1 MKHPILKKILF
12 SVFIPALSGMAGAWM
27 FNKNRSDAG
36 SIFRFGNAG
45 NSPISQVNLK
55 DMPAGFVKASKL
67 STPAVVF
74 IKTVSTVQYRSS
86 FWFWDFDPFGSRGQV
101 SSSGSGVIVS
111 ADGYIVTNHHVIA
124 NAEQISVTLSNNK
137 KEYTAKVVGKDPS
150 TDLALLK
157 IEAGNLPAITLG
169 NSEVLEIG
177 DWVLA
182 VGNPFNL
189 NSTVTAGIVSAK
201 GRNINIVNNQFPIE
215 SFIQTDAAI
224 NPGNS
229 GGALVNLNGELVGI
243 NTAIAS
249 QTGSYTGYGFAIPV
263 NMVAKIIKD
272 FVEFGEVQRGFPG
285 LTTEDISNAILQ
297 KLSLNQA
304 EGAYVSATIEEGPAD
319 KAGIKAGDIITKIDG
334 TKVSNKAF
342 YEEHL
347 AYYRPGATVKFTVLR
362 DGKEQEFSLTL
373 MNAEGNTKLMRRNM
387 INSRVLGADFQ
398 PVNQQEMQRY
408 RISSGIKVSNIVN
421 GSMASMGIQD
431 GSIITKFNGRSYTRA
446 EDLVADLEQARGRIT
461 IEGISPSGTT
471 FSYSFFGY

>member
-1 MKHPILKKILF
+1 MMHPYIKRTLF
-12 SVFIPALSGMAGAWM
+12 SIVIPAFSGVAGAWM
-27 FNKNRSDAG
+27 FSKNRVDSG
-36 SIFRFGNAG
+36 SIFKFGNAG
-45 NSPISQVNLK
+45 NSNISRVNLK
-55 DMPAGFVKASKL
+55 EMPAGFVKASKI

-74 IKTVSTVQYRSS
+74 IKTVSTVAYRSP

-137 KEYTAKVVGKDPS
+137 KEYKATVVGKDPS

-169 NSEVLEIG
+169 NSETLEIG

-285 LTTEDISNAILQ
+285 ISTEDISNAILQ
-297 KLSLNQA
+297 KLGLNQA
-304 EGAYVSATIEEGPAD
+304 EGAYISGLVEDGPAD

-334 TKVSNKAF
+334 TKVGNKAF

-373 MNAEGNTKLMRRNM
+373 INAEGNTKLMRRNLV
-387 INSRVLGADFQ
+387 NSRVLGADFQ

-408 RISSGIKVSNIVN
+408 RITSGIKVSNIGN

-431 GSIITKFNGRSYTRA
+431 GSIITKFNGRTYTKA

-461 IEGISPSGTT
+461 IEGISPNGST
-471 FSYSFFGY
+471 FNYSFFGY

>member
-1 MKHPILKKILF
+1 MMHPIVKKTLF
-12 SVFIPALSGMAGAWM
+12 SVVIPALSGVAGAWM
-27 FNKNRSDAG
+27 FNKTRSDAG
-36 SIFRFGNAG
+36 SMFKFGNAG
-45 NSPISQVNLK
+45 SSNISQVNLK

-74 IKTVSTVQYRSS
+74 IKTVSTVQYRSP

-111 ADGYIVTNHHVIA
+111 ADGYIVTNHHVID
-124 NAEQISVTLSNNK
+124 NAEQISVTLSSNK
-137 KEYTAKVVGKDPS
+137 KEYKATVVGKDPS

-157 IEAGNLPAITLG
+157 IDAGNLPSITLG
-169 NSEVLEIG
+169 NSETLEIG
-177 DWVLA
+177 EWVLA

-249 QTGSYTGYGFAIPV
+249 QTGSYAGYGFAIPV

-285 LTTEDISNAILQ
+285 MSTEDISNAILQ
-297 KLSLNQA
+297 KLGLNQA
-304 EGAYVSATIEEGPAD
+304 EGAYVSGTIEEGPAD
-319 KAGIKAGDIITKIDG
+319 KAGLKAGDIITKIDG
-334 TKVSNKAF
+334 NKVSNKAF

-347 AYYRPGATVKFTVLR
+347 AYYRPGATVKFTVVR

-373 MNAEGNTKLMRRNM
+373 INAEGNTRLMRRNV
-387 INSRVLGADFQ
+387 INSKVLGADFQ
-398 PVNQQEMQRY
+398 PLNQQDLQRF
-408 RISSGIKVSNIVN
+408 RISSGIKVSNIGN

-431 GSIITKFNGRSYTRA
+431 GSIITRFNGRSYSKA
-446 EDLVADLEQARGRIT
+446 EDLVADLEQARGRIS
-461 IEGISPSGTT
+461 IEGINPNGST
-471 FSYSFFGY
+471 FNYSFFGY

>member
-1 MKHPILKKILF
+1 MMHPIVKKTLF
-12 SVFIPALSGMAGAWM
+12 SVVIPALSGVAGAWM
-27 FNKNRSDAG
+27 FNKTRSDAG
-36 SIFRFGNAG
+36 SMFKFGNAG
-45 NSPISQVNLK
+45 SSNISQVNLK

-74 IKTVSTVQYRSS
+74 IKTVSTVQYRSP

-111 ADGYIVTNHHVIA
+111 ADGYIVTNHHVID
-124 NAEQISVTLSNNK
+124 NAEQISVTLSSNK
-137 KEYTAKVVGKDPS
+137 KEYKATVVGKDPS

-157 IEAGNLPAITLG
+157 IDAGNLPSITLG
-169 NSEVLEIG
+169 NSETLEIG
-177 DWVLA
+177 EWVLA

-249 QTGSYTGYGFAIPV
+249 QTGSYAGYGFAIPV

-285 LTTEDISNAILQ
+285 MSTEDISNAILQ
-297 KLSLNQA
+297 KLGLNQA
-304 EGAYVSATIEEGPAD
+304 EGAYVSGTIEEGPAD
-319 KAGIKAGDIITKIDG
+319 KAGLKAGDIITKIDG
-334 TKVSNKAF
+334 NKVSNKAF

-373 MNAEGNTKLMRRNM
+373 INAEGNTRLMRRNV
-387 INSRVLGADFQ
+387 INSKVLGADFQ
-398 PVNQQEMQRY
+398 PLNQQDLQRF
-408 RISSGIKVSNIVN
+408 RISSGIKVSNIGN

-431 GSIITKFNGRSYTRA
+431 GSIITRFNGRSYSKA
-446 EDLVADLEQARGRIT
+446 EDLVADLEQARGRIS
-461 IEGISPSGTT
+461 IEGINPNGST
-471 FSYSFFGY
+471 FNYSFFGY

>member
-1 MKHPILKKILF
+1 MHPIVKKTLF
-12 SVFIPALSGMAGAWM
+12 SVVIPALSGVAGAWM
-27 FNKNRSDAG
+27 FNKTRSDAG
-36 SIFRFGNAG
+36 SMFKFGNAG
-45 NSPISQVNLK
+45 SSNISQVNLK

-74 IKTVSTVQYRSS
+74 IKTVSTVQYRSP

-111 ADGYIVTNHHVIA
+111 ADGYIVTNHHVID
-124 NAEQISVTLSNNK
+124 NAEQISVTLSSNK
-137 KEYTAKVVGKDPS
+137 KEYKATVVGKDPS

-157 IEAGNLPAITLG
+157 IDAGNLPSITLG
-169 NSEVLEIG
+169 NSETLEIG
-177 DWVLA
+177 EWVLA

-249 QTGSYTGYGFAIPV
+249 QTGSYAGYGFAIPV

-285 LTTEDISNAILQ
+285 MSTEDISNAILQ
-297 KLSLNQA
+297 KLGLNQA
-304 EGAYVSATIEEGPAD
+304 EGAYVSGTIEEGPAD
-319 KAGIKAGDIITKIDG
+319 KAGLKAGDIITKIDG
-334 TKVSNKAF
+334 NKVSNKAF

-373 MNAEGNTKLMRRNM
+373 INAEGNTRLMRRNV
-387 INSRVLGADFQ
+387 INSKVLGADFQ
-398 PVNQQEMQRY
+398 PLNQQDLQRF
-408 RISSGIKVSNIVN
+408 RISSGIKVSNIGN

-431 GSIITKFNGRSYTRA
+431 GSIITRFNGRSYSKA
-446 EDLVADLEQARGRIT
+446 EDLVADLEQARGRIS
-461 IEGISPSGTT
+461 IEGINPNGST
-471 FSYSFFGY
+471 FNYSFFGY

>member
-1 MKHPILKKILF
+1 MLKKTLF
-12 SVFIPALSGMAGAWM
+12 SVVIPALSGMAGAWM
-27 FNKNRSDAG
+27 FSKNHQDAG
-36 SIFRFGNAG
+36 SIFKFGNAN
-45 NSPISQVNLK
+45 NSNFSQVNLK
-55 DMPAGFVKASKL
+55 DMPAGFVKASKV

-124 NAEQISVTLSNNK
+124 NAEQITVALSNNK
-137 KEYTAKVVGKDPS
+137 KEYKATVVGKDPS

-157 IEAGNLPAITLG
+157 IEASNLPAITLG
-169 NSEVLEIG
+169 NSETLEIG

-249 QTGSYTGYGFAIPV
+249 QTGSYAGYGFAIPV

-285 LTTEDISNAILQ
+285 LTTEDISNSILQ
-297 KLSLNQA
+297 KLGLNEA
-304 EGAYVSATIEEGPAD
+304 EGAYVSNTVADGPAD
-319 KAGIKAGDIITKIDG
+319 KAGMKAGDIITKIDG
-334 TKVSNKAF
+334 QKVGNKAF

-362 DGKEQEFSLTL
+362 AGKEQEFSLTL
-373 MNAEGNTKLMRRNM
+373 INADGNTRLLRRNV
-387 INSRVLGADFQ
+387 INSKVLGADFQ
-398 PVNQQEMQRY
+398 PANQQEMQRF
-408 RISSGIKVSNIVN
+408 RISSGIKVSNIAGN
-421 GSMASMGIQD
+421 GSMASMGIQE
-431 GSIITKFNGRSYTRA
+431 GSIITKLNGRSYAKA

-461 IEGISPSGTT
+461 IEGISPGGST
-471 FSYSFFGY
+471 FSYSLFGY

>member
-1 MKHPILKKILF
+1 MMHPIVKKTLF
-12 SVFIPALSGMAGAWM
+12 SVVIPALSGVAGAWM
-27 FNKNRSDAG
+27 FNKTRSNAG
-36 SIFRFGNAG
+36 SMFKFGNAG
-45 NSPISQVNLK
+45 SSNISQVNLK

-74 IKTVSTVQYRSS
+74 IKTVSTVQYRSP

-111 ADGYIVTNHHVIA
+111 ADGYIVTNHHVID
-124 NAEQISVTLSNNK
+124 NAEQISVTLSSNK
-137 KEYTAKVVGKDPS
+137 KEYKATVVGKDPS

-157 IEAGNLPAITLG
+157 IDAGNLPSITLG
-169 NSEVLEIG
+169 NSETLEIG
-177 DWVLA
+177 EWVLA

-249 QTGSYTGYGFAIPV
+249 QTGSYAGYGFAIPV

-285 LTTEDISNAILQ
+285 MSTEDISNAILQ
-297 KLSLNQA
+297 KLGLNQA
-304 EGAYVSATIEEGPAD
+304 EGAYVSGTIEEGPAD
-319 KAGIKAGDIITKIDG
+319 KAGLKAGDIITKIDG
-334 TKVSNKAF
+334 NKVSNKAF

-373 MNAEGNTKLMRRNM
+373 INAEGNTRLMRRNV
-387 INSRVLGADFQ
+387 INSKVLGADFQ
-398 PVNQQEMQRY
+398 PLNQQDLQRF
-408 RISSGIKVSNIVN
+408 RISSGIKVSNIGN

-431 GSIITKFNGRSYTRA
+431 GSIITRFNGRSYSKA
-446 EDLVADLEQARGRIT
+446 EDLVADLEQARGRIS
-461 IEGISPSGTT
+461 IEGINPNGST
-471 FSYSFFGY
+471 FNYSFFGY

>member
-1 MKHPILKKILF
+1 MMHPIVKKTLF
-12 SVFIPALSGMAGAWM
+12 SVVIPALSGVAGAWM
-27 FNKNRSDAG
+27 FNKTRSDAG
-36 SIFRFGNAG
+36 SMFKFGNAG
-45 NSPISQVNLK
+45 SSNISQVNLK
-55 DMPAGFVKASKL
+55 DMPAGFVKASKI

-74 IKTVSTVQYRSS
+74 IKTVSTVQYRSP

-111 ADGYIVTNHHVIA
+111 ADGYIVTNHHVID
-124 NAEQISVTLSNNK
+124 NAEQISVTLSSNK
-137 KEYTAKVVGKDPS
+137 KEYKATVVGKDPS

-157 IEAGNLPAITLG
+157 IDAGNLPSITLG
-169 NSEVLEIG
+169 NSETLEIG
-177 DWVLA
+177 EWVLA

-249 QTGSYTGYGFAIPV
+249 QTGSYAGYGFAIPV

-285 LTTEDISNAILQ
+285 MSTEDISNAILQ
-297 KLSLNQA
+297 KLGLNQA
-304 EGAYVSATIEEGPAD
+304 EGAYVSGTIEEGPAD
-319 KAGIKAGDIITKIDG
+319 KAGLKAGDIITKIDG
-334 TKVSNKAF
+334 NKVSNKAF

-373 MNAEGNTKLMRRNM
+373 ISAEGNTRLMRRNV
-387 INSRVLGADFQ
+387 INSKVLGADFQ
-398 PVNQQEMQRY
+398 PLNQQDLQRY
-408 RISSGIKVSNIVN
+408 RISSGIKVSNIGN

-431 GSIITKFNGRSYTRA
+431 GSIITRFNGRSYNKA
-446 EDLVADLEQARGRIT
+446 EDLVADLEQARGRIS
-461 IEGISPSGTT
+461 IEGINPNGST
-471 FSYSFFGY
+471 FNYSFFGY

>member
-1 MKHPILKKILF
+1 MMHPIVKKTLF
-12 SVFIPALSGMAGAWM
+12 SVVIPALSGVAGAWM
-27 FNKNRSDAG
+27 FNKTRSDAG
-36 SIFRFGNAG
+36 SMFKFGNAG
-45 NSPISQVNLK
+45 SSNISQVNLK
-55 DMPAGFVKASKL
+55 DMPAGFVKASKI

-74 IKTVSTVQYRSS
+74 IKTVSTVQYRSP

-111 ADGYIVTNHHVIA
+111 ADGYIVTNHHVID
-124 NAEQISVTLSNNK
+124 NAEQISVTLSSNK
-137 KEYTAKVVGKDPS
+137 KEYKATVVGKDPS

-157 IEAGNLPAITLG
+157 IDAGNLPSITLG
-169 NSEVLEIG
+169 NSETLEIG
-177 DWVLA
+177 EWVLA

-249 QTGSYTGYGFAIPV
+249 QTGSYAGYGFAIPV

-285 LTTEDISNAILQ
+285 MSTEDISNAILQ
-297 KLSLNQA
+297 KLGLNQA
-304 EGAYVSATIEEGPAD
+304 EGAYVSGTIEEGPAD
-319 KAGIKAGDIITKIDG
+319 KAGLKAGDIITKIDG
-334 TKVSNKAF
+334 NKVSNKAF

-373 MNAEGNTKLMRRNM
+373 ISAEGNTRLMRRNV
-387 INSRVLGADFQ
+387 INSKVLGADFQ
-398 PVNQQEMQRY
+398 PLNQQDLQRY
-408 RISSGIKVSNIVN
+408 RISSGIKVSNIGN

-431 GSIITKFNGRSYTRA
+431 GSIITRFNGRSYSKA
-446 EDLVADLEQARGRIT
+446 EDLVADLEQARGRIS
-461 IEGISPSGTT
+461 IEGINPNGST
-471 FSYSFFGY
+471 FNYSFFGY

>member
-1 MKHPILKKILF
+1 MIKRTLF
-12 SVFIPALSGMAGAWM
+12 SVIIPALSGVAGAWM
-27 FNKNRSDAG
+27 FSKTRSDSG
-36 SIFRFGNAG
+36 SIFKFGNTG
-45 NSPISQVNLK
+45 NNAISQVNLK
-55 DMPAGFVKASKL
+55 EMPAGFVKASKL

-74 IKTVSTVQYRSS
+74 IKTVSTAQYRSS

-124 NAEQISVTLSNNK
+124 NAEQISVSLSNNK

-157 IEAGNLPAITLG
+157 IEASNLPAITLG
-169 NSEVLEIG
+169 NSETLEIG
-177 DWVLA
+177 EWVLA

-285 LTTEDISNAILQ
+285 MNTEDISNAILQ
-297 KLSLNQA
+297 KLGINQA
-304 EGAYVSATIEEGPAD
+304 EGAYVSGTIEEGPAD

-334 TKVSNKAF
+334 AKVSNKAF

-347 AYYRPGATVKFTVLR
+347 AYYRPGATVKFSVLR

-373 MNAEGNTKLMRRNM
+373 INAEGNTKLMRRNV

-398 PVNQQEMQRY
+398 PVNQQEMQRF
-408 RISSGIKVSNIVN
+408 RITSGIKVSNISN

-431 GSIITKFNGRSYTRA
+431 GSIITKFNGRSYTKA

-461 IEGISPSGTT
+461 IEGISPAGST